1 MTIEELLAQ
10 LETQPDVERV
20 RAMIALGQRGDD
32 EEARTLI
39 AALEARGFYERRL
52 ALFSCYGSRDRA
64 HVLRALN
71 DSSAI
76 LRDLAGRLIPLV
88 CDDTQAQEALRIAP
102 SQLRRPL
109 LRRLLQRRRQAPI
122 DAYIG
127 VLAPDD
133 PQLVRLLPLASPE
146 IIYAHAD
153 GFIRLARDVDWERLG
168 SLHPAIALDLLERWL
183 GAQDGAEGRP
193 LRIINALLPSLAR
206 VDSDRALALV
216 RTLTLTVSLTRI
228 QHLETLARVRPEAV
242 TQLLVAD
249 GEYQSYR
256 MYSFLRYL
264 TLEQLIALSDVYG
277 QSLGHYVSYWFPLL
291 TPEQRGAV
299 FTAMRRDL
307 RTWQGNVEESVVAAL
322 PRESREREARRQL
335 KNGRLAVTGRVH
347 YAAYLSWDE
356 ALNALQ
362 PHLAASDV
370 ATRQIALQTLIG
382 AVAFNRAHLTDA
394 LTLLLARRME
404 QDSVR
409 SVMFAA
415 LLKLPPS
422 VWRAEHLPDLAE
434 IIRAG
439 LNDIGLSQYTLK
451 SLQSL
456 ILRLAERHP
465 AWAAAQLATTLRER
479 GWADPEVPADLPRS
493 AAATQIIS
501 ALLPVLDG
509 WLARENETA
518 ALDTLEAFA
527 LDGLAPAPALP
538 RAEELLRRTHSRPN
552 AERALTLLKP
562 QRDQLIPA
570 LLGEDQSWITLP
582 AVSRYLFARRQDL
595 LTPYLDNRPYAGR
608 WQTGRTPFLPPLERT
623 FTRGA
628 AAQQERYAAALL
640 ATIGDPEQE
649 ASALTT
655 AVNRLAFLPA
665 ISADRIAALTTDERS
680 VVRTSALFTLA
691 RLDTDAGLA
700 TLIEGLR
707 DDRARTAIRALSPF
721 LKSMPPDQ
729 ALAILRDVPLERV
742 TVAKEVMR
750 FIGDLRTEEAYQELL
765 AREGGEL
772 QRDVRIALL
781 GALAGYLDHEPA
793 WDVYTRA
800 ASSPDAETAQ
810 TLLTLS
816 PFTLYNIAAL
826 PPDQRGRYFVLLALL
841 VAHPDSETRR
851 SALQHCARLT
861 IVDSEKVVLP
871 TLLQMARGADRRE
884 AAEALE
890 AALAICDERDAPA
903 FGDLFRDLLP
913 RRRLLKRA
921 MKALEPDDTRARQ
934 RLLPVARATLG
945 ALEAGPLTITLRVRL
960 AGWYLGADDLAEY
973 FERVSA
979 RQEWHD
985 EALMVACATTSDQD
999 DRLSVEQWRAIEGR
1013 LSISADE
1020 RLRRLAFAALKAW
1033 AARAGDW
1040 EGAPLERLRAYRADP
1055 APLVAAAAPFT
1066 LPAADRDS

>member
-1 MTIEELLAQ
+1 MTIEELLTQ
-10 LETQPDVERV
+10 FETQPDVERV
-20 RAMIALGQRGDD
+20 RGMIALGRRGD
-32 EEARTLI
+32 EEARTLV
-39 AALEARGFYERRL
+39 AALETRGFYERRL
-52 ALFSCYGSRDRA
+52 ALFSCYGSHDRA

-71 DSSAI
+71 DPSSI
-76 LRDLAGRLIPLV
+76 LRDLAARLVPLV
-88 CDDTQAQEALRIAP
+88 CDDTQAQEALQVAP

-122 DAYIG
+122 DAYISA
-127 VLAPDD
+127 LAPNDTQF
-133 PQLVRLLPLASPE
+133 PRLLPLASPE
-146 IIYAHAD
+146 IIHVHAD
-153 GFIRLARDVDWERLG
+153 DFIRLARDVDWERLG
-168 SLHPAIALDLLERWL
+168 SQRPAVALDLLERWL
-183 GAQDGAEGRP
+183 GAQESGEGRP
-193 LRIINALLPSLAR
+193 LRILNTLLPDLAH
-206 VDSDRALALV
+206 VDPDRTLALV
-216 RTLTLTVSLTRI
+216 RTLTRTISLTRI
-228 QHLETLARVRPEAV
+228 QHLETLARVRPEVV

-256 MYSFLRYL
+256 MYSFLRYF
-264 TLEQLIALSDVYG
+264 TPEQLTALRDVYG
-277 QSLGHYVSYWFPLL
+277 QSLGHYVSHWFPLL

-307 RTWQGNVEESVVAAL
+307 RTWQGNIEESVVAAL

-335 KNGRLAVTGRVH
+335 KNERLAVTGRVR
-347 YAAYLSWDE
+347 YAAYLPWDE

-370 ATRQIALQTLIG
+370 ATRQTALQALIG
-382 AVAFNRAHLTDA
+382 AVAYNRAHLAGA

-415 LLKLPPS
+415 LVKLPPS

-456 ILRLAERHP
+456 VLRLAPRHP
-465 AWAAAQLATTLRER
+465 AWAATQLATTLRER
-479 GWADPEVPADLPRS
+479 GWAEPEVPADLTRS
-493 AAATQIIS
+493 AAAAQIIS

-527 LDGLAPAPALP
+527 IDGLAPAPALP
-538 RAEELLRRTHSRPN
+538 RAEELLRRTRSRPN
-552 AERALTLLKP
+552 AERALALLKS
-562 QRDQLIPA
+562 QRDRLIPA

-595 LTPYLDNRPYAGR
+595 LTPYLDARPYTGR
-608 WQTGRTPFLPPLERT
+608 WQTGRTPFLAPLERT
-623 FTRGA
+623 FTRGT

-640 ATIGDPEQE
+640 ATIGDSEQE
-649 ASALTT
+649 ASALTM
-655 AVNRLAFLPA
+655 AVNQLAFLPA

-691 RLDTDAGLA
+691 RLDTDAGLS

-721 LKSMPPDQ
+721 LKSMPPSQ
-729 ALAILRDVPLERV
+729 ALAVLRDVPLERV
-742 TVAKEVMR
+742 TVAKEVVR

-765 AREGGEL
+765 AREDGEL

-781 GALAGYLDHEPA
+781 GALASYLDREPS
-793 WDVYTRA
+793 WDVYSRA
-800 ASSPDAETAQ
+800 AKAPDAEIAQ

-816 PFTLYNIAAL
+816 PFTPYNVAAL
-826 PPDQRGRYFVLLALL
+826 PPDQRGRSFGLLALL
-841 VAHPDSETRR
+841 VAHPDRETRR
-851 SALQHCARLT
+851 EALRHCVRLT
-861 IVDSEKVVLP
+861 IGDNDKVLLP
-871 TLLQMARGADRRE
+871 TLLQMARGTDQRE

-903 FGDLFRDLLP
+903 IADLLRDLLP

-921 MKALEPDDTRARQ
+921 VKALEPDDTRARQ
-934 RLLPVARATLG
+934 RLLPVTRAALG
-945 ALEAGPLTITLRVRL
+945 ALEADPLTITLRVRL
-960 AGWYLGADDLAEY
+960 AGWYLSADDLAEY

-985 EALMVACATTSDQD
+985 EALLVACATISDQE

-1013 LSISADE
+1013 LSTSGDA

-1033 AARAGDW
+1033 ATRAGDW

-1055 APLVAAAAPFT
+1055 APLVAAAAQFT
-1066 LPAADRDS
+1066 LPAADRES